1 MRLVVEGAYKV
12 RDTFLH
18 QCMFQVFVSLSL
30 HSSLSLSLSLPLSLH
45 SLMLRLAALPL
56 MAALLLMDK
65 PSATLNK
72 RF

>member
-18 QCMFQVFVSLSL
+18 QCMFQVFV
-30 HSSLSLSLSLPLSLH
+30 SLSLSLPLSLH

-65 PSATLNK
+65 PSATLKK